1 MKHALKLISLA
12 ATLLAL
18 NAGCDPFDYYPQ
30 HEAHLSDADMDKAG
44 QSVSYGGTDGKEQF
58 PQPKGRN
65 TTNPGSS
72 SKPVDTKPA
81 VSFGLGGST
90 AFDEAQ
96 TGSYGGSNVGGGTS
110 GYIPNRPAD
119 DGRVFSVAPA
129 R

>member
-1 MKHALKLISLA
+1 MKTALKFFAL
-12 ATLLAL
+12 TVPFLAL
-18 NAGCDPFDYYPQ
+18 TGGCDPFDYYPE
-30 HEAHLSDADMDKAG
+30 HEAHVSGSDLDKSGESG
-44 QSVSYGGTDGKEQF
+44 QYGGTGTQDKIEH
-58 PQPKGRN
+58 PKGMD

-90 AFDEAQ
+90 SIDESQ

-110 GYIPNRPAD
+110 GFAPNRPAD
-119 DGRVFSVAPA
+119 DGRVSTVSPG